1 MKELQEKQLHMA
13 IVTDEFGSTAGLITL
28 EDILEE
34 IVGEIWDEH
43 DEIVEE
49 IKAVAENEY
58 IVSGKANTDKLFDT
72 LEIDEEPESVTVN
85 GWAMEALEKIP
96 EVGDEFDAYGVSVK
110 VLEMDGRRIEK
121 LQIIDNRS
129 DESEDEDAD
138 KSESGDEKQ

>member
-1 MKELQEKQLHMA
+1 
-13 IVTDEFGSTAGLITL
+13 
-28 EDILEE
+28 
-34 IVGEIWDEH
+34 
-43 DEIVEE
+43 
-49 IKAVAENEY
+49 
-58 IVSGKANTDKLFDT
+58 
-72 LEIDEEPESVTVN
+72 
-85 GWAMEALEKIP
+85 MEALEKIP